1 MVLTAHSRKRGFT
14 LIELLIVIA
23 IILILISIALP
34 NFLEAQI
41 RAKVTRAQGEMKSL
55 ATAMESYQIDWKM
68 YPADGD
74 DLMPFEYSNYN
85 AMARLSV
92 LTTPVA
98 LIKTI
103 PFDPF
108 HGDVAT
114 FSGSDLLFPGP
125 PPYAYSYNTFGAYA
139 GDPIQPANQGKP
151 DNYGITSLGP
161 DLTYSADYTGATHYS
176 PTNGTKSYGD
186 IVRQG
191 GRRHLLS
198 QP

>member
-1 MVLTAHSRKRGFT
+1 MSVYRRMRGFT

-23 IILILISIALP
+23 IILILIGIALP

-41 RAKVTRAQGEMKSL
+41 RAKVTRAQGEMNSL
-55 ATAMESYQIDWKM
+55 ATALESYQVEWKM

-74 DLMPFEYSNYN
+74 DLMPFEYSNFN
-85 AMARLSV
+85 ALARLSV

-108 HGDVAT
+108 HGEVAT

-125 PPYAYSYNTFGAYA
+125 PPYTYSYNTFGSYA
-139 GDPIQPANQGKP
+139 GDPVQPVNQGKP
-151 DNYGITSLGP
+151 DNYGVSSLGP
-161 DLTYSADYTGATHYS
+161 DLTYSADYTGATPYS

-186 IVRQG
+186 IVKQG
-191 GRRHLLS
+191 GRRHKLWR
-198 QP
+198 